1 MGGIDMSTAALEEIL
16 SNMRQVRNGVD
27 YYTVTLLGT
36 PEGKLEW
43 STLTHWCGFT
53 EDQPPRE
60 IRQASLVYPERMIEF
75 WKSAGQ
81 DYLVVNIPAELLVFL
96 LFGGNAL
103 VEQTIAEEH
112 QPEWVQP
119 RAVTRARF
127 GGFDSLANLPT
138 GALNRAPTP
147 KHRMRVLKRDGFR
160 CRLCGTSP
168 SNHVDVELH
177 VHHILRGA

>member
-53 EDQPPRE
+53 EDLPPRE

-81 DYLVVNIPAELLVFL
+81 DYLVVNYRPNCSCFSCS
-96 LFGGNAL
+96 
-103 VEQTIAEEH
+103 VE
-112 QPEWVQP
+112 
-119 RAVTRARF
+119 
-127 GGFDSLANLPT
+127 
-138 GALNRAPTP
+138 
-147 KHRMRVLKRDGFR
+147 M
-160 CRLCGTSP
+160 P
-168 SNHVDVELH
+168 SWNKP
-177 VHHILRGA
+177 LRKSISQSGYSRER